1 MASPTSVP
9 DVLRRRLA
17 VQRLV
22 GGGLSTATD
31 VVELLGCVQSQEWA
45 HGFWSLGMRTAGLR
59 YPDVQQEFDTGA
71 YLRTHILRPTWHY
84 VAARDIRWILTLT
97 SPRVQ
102 QRNGSSY
109 RRDRL
114 TQRELDRAAE
124 LIVQALSG
132 NSFSTRRELAAVL
145 EQDGITTEGQRL
157 AGLVMNAELE
167 GLICS
172 GPVRG
177 AQHTYAVLDERV
189 AAAPPRSA
197 DEALAELTWRFF
209 RGHGPADVHDFTR
222 WSSLATSDARAGLEL
237 VGDRLAQ
244 VVVEGH
250 RLWFDPE
257 SAEPA
262 EDVDA
267 ENTALLL
274 PLYDEALLSYPRISF
289 LKEPGHPHQPG
300 DDLFVGSVVCGVR
313 NVGTWRRTVTGR
325 RVSVVTDLAPSL
337 GRRDRAAV
345 AGAIDRLAAFLGKE
359 LAPPP

>member
-59 YPDVQQEFDTGA
+59 YPDVQQEFDTGD

-102 QRNGSSY
+102 QAQRLVVPPRQVDPARARSGS
-109 RRDRL
+109 RA
-114 TQRELDRAAE
+114 DRAGVVGQQLQHPPRARCG
-124 LIVQALSG
+124 ARTG
-132 NSFSTRRELAAVL
+132 RHHDR
-145 EQDGITTEGQRL
+145 GQRL

-172 GPVRG
+172 GPMRG

-262 EDVDA
+262 ADANA

-274 PLYDEALLSYPRISF
+274 PLYDEALLSYPRINF
-289 LKEPGHPHQPG
+289 TKEPGHPHQPG

-345 AGAIDRLAAFLGKE
+345 AGAVDRLAAFLGKE
-359 LAPPP
+359 LVPPP